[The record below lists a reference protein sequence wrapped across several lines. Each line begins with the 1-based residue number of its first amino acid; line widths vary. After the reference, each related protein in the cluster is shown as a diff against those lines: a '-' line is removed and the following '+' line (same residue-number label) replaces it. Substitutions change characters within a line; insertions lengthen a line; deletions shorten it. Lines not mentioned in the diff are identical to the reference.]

1 MGERASDIAPLDPIG
16 DGELEADEQDVAATR
31 AQIEQTR
38 SELTETIDAIKEKL
52 NPDRLV
58 QQAKETVREATVGRA
73 QEAMSQAM
81 DTARETVGGAVDTA
95 REAGST
101 VMDTIRQN
109 PVPYAMVGIGL
120 GWLWMES
127 RRRPHNGD
135 RGQEYPNVLP
145 FDDRLRYDLP
155 RHPAR
160 PAVGPSAVGET
171 LHEAQQRVGEVAGHA
186 QERAREIA
194 VQVRE
199 RAGEVVEQV
208 KERAGT
214 VVSQVR
220 SQVVET
226 GSEATD
232 WFGRMLRENPVAVG
246 VVALGLG
253 AALGLLV
260 PETPQENRL
269 MGESRD
275 RLVDKTRQSAGDLAQ
290 KLQVV
295 AGEAVDAAS
304 QAATE
309 EAQNQGLTG
318 QEVSSG
324 AEPGMR

>member
-81 DTARETVGGAVDTA
+81 DTARETVGSAVDTA
-95 REAGST
+95 REVGSS

-127 RRRPHNGD
+127 RRRPRHGD
-135 RGQEYPNVLP
+135 RGREYPNVP
-145 FDDRLRYDLP
+145 SFDDRLRYDLP
-155 RHPAR
+155 RHQAR
-160 PAVGPSAVGET
+160 PAVG
-171 LHEAQQRVGEVAGHA
+171 EVASQA

-194 VQVRE
+194 GEVKE
-199 RAGEVVEQV
+199 RAGEIVEQV

-214 VVSQVR
+214 VASQVR
-220 SQVVET
+220 HQVVEH

-269 MGESRD
+269 MGESRA
-275 RLVDKTRQSAGDLAQ
+275 RLVDKTRQTAGDLVQ

-304 QAATE
+304 QAASQ

>member
-81 DTARETVGGAVDTA
+81 DTARETVGSAVDTA
-95 REAGST
+95 RDAGST

-127 RRRPHNGD
+127 RRRPRYGD
-135 RGQEYPNVLP
+135 RGQEYANVPP

-160 PAVGPSAVGET
+160 PAVGET
-171 LHEAQQRVGEVAGHA
+171 LREAQERVGEVASQA

-194 VQVRE
+194 GEVKE
-199 RAGEVVEQV
+199 RAGEIVEKV

-214 VVSQVR
+214 VASQVQH
-220 SQVVET
+220 QVVET

-275 RLVDKTRQSAGDLAQ
+275 RLIDKTRQTAGDLAQ

-304 QAATE
+304 QAASQ

>member
-1 MGERASDIAPLDPIG
+1 MGERASDVAPLDPMG

-58 QQAKETVREATVGRA
+58 QQAKESVREATVGRA

-81 DTARETVGGAVDTA
+81 DTARETVGSAVDTA

-127 RRRPHNGD
+127 RRQPRNDD
-135 RGQEYPNVLP
+135 RGRGYPNVPP

-155 RHPAR
+155 RHQVR
-160 PAVGPSAVGET
+160 PAVGET
-171 LHEAQQRVGEVAGHA
+171 LREAQERVGEVASQA
-186 QERAREIA
+186 QERAREVA
-194 VQVRE
+194 GEMKE
-199 RAGEVVEQV
+199 RAGEIVEQV

-214 VVSQVR
+214 VASHVR
-220 SQVVET
+220 SQVVEH

-232 WFGRMLRENPVAVG
+232 RFQRVLHENPVAVG

-269 MGESRD
+269 LGDTRD
-275 RLVDKTRQSAGDLAQ
+275 RLVDKTRQTAGDLAQ

-304 QAATE
+304 QAASE

-318 QEVSSG
+318 QEVSSR

>member
-16 DGELEADEQDVAATR
+16 EDELEADEQDVAATR

-38 SELTETIDAIKEKL
+38 SELTETIDAIKVKL

-127 RRRPHNGD
+127 RRRPRDGY
-135 RGQEYPNVLP
+135 RGREYPNVPP
-145 FDDRLRYDLP
+145 FDDRLSYDLP

-160 PAVGPSAVGET
+160 PAVGET
-171 LHEAQQRVGEVAGHA
+171 LREAQERVGEVAGQA

-194 VQVRE
+194 GQVKE

-214 VVSQVR
+214 VASQVR

-232 WFGRMLRENPVAVG
+232 RFERMLRENPVAVG

-275 RLVDKTRQSAGDLAQ
+275 RLIDKTRQTAGDLAQ

-304 QAATE
+304 QAASE